1 MFSDIAPLTGGRKIC
16 KALVEAY
23 EAAWAQSQGDQPGF
37 PKTDEEK
44 TFQRVL
50 IDWHLFHES
59 MLIGEAIPYLVR
71 YLNDN
76 PAAVLADEYQDLN
89 KAEQTAIA
97 YLSEKAHICIVGD
110 DDQSIYSFKNAHPR
124 ASGNGRTSIR
134 CAEFNMLECLRCPTT
149 VVEMANSLISN
160 NRQRQGRLL
169 KPIGANGRGEV
180 QIVQLGTERQGR
192 YPGVRIFPTRMA
204 IASGAL
210 RDDLNPS
217 AIRFGLADE
226 TPAISYCASETN
238 SEIAR
243 LARYD
248 MRTTYEDISAL
259 DRATLPPSR
268 SKQLLRTAIHLL
280 SYHFIL
286 TRRRTTVARVAGF
299 RLSVRPTV
307 FHPRYFLSSKFF
319 ANFLA
324 DIDLAGKR
332 VADVGTGSG
341 ILALAAARAGAAS
354 VVALDIN
361 PNAAKAAAENA
372 HANGLSKPIMV
383 VGSNLLSALAPRPL
397 FDVILSSPPSFA
409 GEPRDVADRAWHAG
423 PNYRDIAM
431 LFNQARKRLAF
442 GGCMYVLFSTD
453 SDLDLLGNLIRRAGF
468 AARLVA
474 EQSIFIESL
483 IIYELRVR

>member
-1 MFSDIAPLTGGRKIC
+1 
-16 KALVEAY
+16 
-23 EAAWAQSQGDQPGF
+23 
-37 PKTDEEK
+37 
-44 TFQRVL
+44 
-50 IDWHLFHES
+50 
-59 MLIGEAIPYLVR
+59 
-71 YLNDN
+71 
-76 PAAVLADEYQDLN
+76 
-89 KAEQTAIA
+89 
-97 YLSEKAHICIVGD
+97 
-110 DDQSIYSFKNAHPR
+110 
-124 ASGNGRTSIR
+124 
-134 CAEFNMLECLRCPTT
+134 
-149 VVEMANSLISN
+149 
-160 NRQRQGRLL
+160 
-169 KPIGANGRGEV
+169 
-180 QIVQLGTERQGR
+180 
-192 YPGVRIFPTRMA
+192 
-204 IASGAL
+204 
-210 RDDLNPS
+210 
-217 AIRFGLADE
+217 
-226 TPAISYCASETN
+226 
-238 SEIAR
+238 
-243 LARYD
+243 
-248 MRTTYEDISAL
+248 MRTTYENTSAL

-319 ANFLA
+319 ANFLS

-341 ILALAAARAGAAS
+341 ILALAAARAG
-354 VVALDIN
+354 
-361 PNAAKAAAENA
+361 AAKAAAENA

-409 GEPRDVADRAWHAG
+409 GEPRDVADCAWHAG